1 MNIDYARIIE
11 RANYRKER
19 LEAISA
25 LLNDA
30 SEKHLQ
36 LSDIIDWVIKVN
48 QEYRDLDQEGRLLV
62 PEAIRCALE
71 YLPSSQNSLQGARVS
86 GKYGLFYLVPKD
98 AK

>member
-19 LEAISA
+19 LEALSV
-25 LLNDA
+25 LLDGA

-36 LSDIIDWVIKVN
+36 LSDVIDWVTKVN
-48 QEYRDLDQEGRLLV
+48 QEYFDLDQEGRHLV
-62 PEAIRCALE
+62 PEAIRLALE
-71 YLPSSQNSLQGARVS
+71 YLPSSQNNLQGARAN
-86 GKYGLFYLVPKD
+86 GNYGLFALVPKD